1 MNWIVSSLLMFVSSV
16 FLYLLVRKSSLLRI
30 QSAINNLVMFF
41 VPVVVYAVMLVSEQQ
56 RIILT
61 GQQFILL
68 VLAALV
74 LSYLGNVFSLKSI
87 EYASN
92 PGYSLVISKSY
103 VVLTTVLAVV
113 FFGAHFS
120 IEKAL
125 AILLIVGFSAFI
137 MTTDTAK
144 KKSSN
149 PLWLPYAVGSFF
161 CWGFLSLTAKYLID
175 QGVPVLVFLTFIGSI
190 VTVLI
195 GMEIFIRKISLKS
208 IITNPWIFVGIGITS
223 TLFNLFLFFAI
234 ATAPNVGYVNAIN
247 VASISMVTI
256 FSWLLFHDEL
266 TKRKFIGVIGV
277 TIGLFWL
284 LVR

>member
-30 QSAINNLVMFF
+30 QSAINNLAMFF

-87 EYASN
+87 EYAPN

-113 FFGAHFS
+113 FF
-120 IEKAL
+120 
-125 AILLIVGFSAFI
+125 
-137 MTTDTAK
+137 
-144 KKSSN
+144 
-149 PLWLPYAVGSFF
+149 W
-161 CWGFLSLTAKYLID
+161 
-175 QGVPVLVFLTFIGSI
+175 
-190 VTVLI
+190 
-195 GMEIFIRKISLKS
+195 R
-208 IITNPWIFVGIGITS
+208 
-223 TLFNLFLFFAI
+223 TLFDRES
-234 ATAPNVGYVNAIN
+234 TGYTFDRWVFCIH
-247 VASISMVTI
+247 
-256 FSWLLFHDEL
+256 HDY
-266 TKRKFIGVIGV
+266 
-277 TIGLFWL
+277 
-284 LVR
+284 